1 MQKYIAGLVGSL
13 LLGPACV
20 MSAETAVVVEAPQT
34 LSTDGAIAFEL
45 LYRADLVSNVAGGL
59 KRGKTALGQL
69 DVKFDFDLNK
79 LIGWDRV
86 SLGFH
91 GIANHGGKP
100 NSRYVGSSQG
110 VNNIEVDTPAAKI
123 FQAWIQKQWLDDK
136 LSVRFGLYD
145 LNSEFYVSHSSGI
158 FLHPSSGIGPEFSQT
173 GLNGPSIFPTT
184 SVGLRARYRPTPET
198 YLQAVVLDGVPGD
211 PNNPRGTHIQFNK
224 GDGTLRVV
232 EAGYLPQQSKKTQQ
246 LILKAGKYAVG
257 AWSYT
262 ARFADLTEVD
272 VAGDPMMRKGNSGF
286 YVLGEQM
293 LYRGERIPDSHA
305 CGFIRYGKANA
316 DFNPLS
322 SYFQT
327 GLVFTGMIPGR
338 IEDQFALAYSR
349 AHTGRKYRV
358 AALNAGQQTTL
369 HESVWEVTYRAS
381 LTPWLTIQPNFQ
393 YVINPGADAQIKN
406 ATVLGVRFELAM
418 GQ

>member
-13 LLGPACV
+13 LLGPAYV
-20 MSAETAVVVEAPQT
+20 MSAETAVVEAPQT

-45 LYRADLVSNVAGGL
+45 LYRADLISNVAGGL
-59 KRGKTALGQL
+59 KQGTTALGQL
-69 DVKFDFDLNK
+69 DVKFDFDLDK
-79 LIGWDRV
+79 LIGWDGV
-86 SLGFH
+86 SLGLH

-100 NSRYVGSSQG
+100 NARYVGSSQG
-110 VNNIEVDTPAAKI
+110 VNNIEVDTNTAKI
-123 FQAWIQKQWLDDK
+123 LQAWIQKQWMDDK
-136 LSVRFGLYD
+136 MSVLFGLYD
-145 LNSEFYVSHSSGI
+145 LNSEFYVSPSSGI
-158 FLHPSSGIGPEFSQT
+158 FLHPSPGIGAEFSQT

-198 YLQAVVLDGVPGD
+198 YVQAVVLDGVPGD

-246 LILKAGKYAVG
+246 PMLKASKYAVG

-293 LYRGERIPDSHA
+293 LYRGKRIPDSHTY
-305 CGFIRYGKANA
+305 GFIRYGKANA

-349 AHTGRKYRV
+349 AHTGGKYRV
-358 AALNAGQQTTL
+358 AAFNAGQQTTL
-369 HESVWEVTYRAS
+369 HESVWEATYRAS

-406 ATVLGVRFELAM
+406 ATVLGVRFELAV